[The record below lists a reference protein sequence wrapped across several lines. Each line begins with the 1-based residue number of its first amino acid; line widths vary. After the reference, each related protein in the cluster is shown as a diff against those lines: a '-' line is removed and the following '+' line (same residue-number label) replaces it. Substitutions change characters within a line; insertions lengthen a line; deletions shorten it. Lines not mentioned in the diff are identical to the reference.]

1 MEIDLLREILKELSN
16 IKKILEEVYSYPKKT
31 S

>member
-16 IKKILEEVYSYPKKT
+16 IKKVQEELKKET
-31 S
+31 KG